1 MIVYHKYGSSS
12 IGAGFGVSGRIFVAA
27 ECGGGVWRRGVWW
40 WSVAAEC
47 GGGVW
52 RRGVWWLS
60 VVAEC
65 GGGVWWR
72 SVVAECGGGVWRRSV
87 VVECGGVGC
96 GGAATQGRQFFMES
110 KYVNNIEDEKIFW

>member
-1 MIVYHKYGSSS
+1 MECG
-12 IGAGFGVSGRIFVAA
+12 GVG
-27 ECGGGVWRRGVWW
+27 CGGGVWWR
-40 WSVAAEC
+40 SVAAEC

-52 RRGVWWLS
+52 WRS

-72 SVVAECGGGVWRRSV
+72 SVAAECGGGVWRRSV

-110 KYVNNIEDEKIFW
+110 KYVNNIDEKIFW